1 MLAVIYL
8 DPGLAIAGER
18 FALIQSNRRCW
29 GPNGVSEWVWRAGA
43 SHVKRKL
50 TGRAAVIAVLED
62 LPVIC
67 SVVVAVGSMI
77 MIGIML
83 YNHLQQ

>member
-8 DPGLAIAGER
+8 DPGTPELAIAGVR
-18 FALIQSNRRCW
+18 FALIESNRRCW
-29 GPNGVSEWVWRAGA
+29 GPNGVSEWGWRFAQRNL
-43 SHVKRKL
+43 S
-50 TGRAAVIAVLED
+50 GRAAVIAVLED
-62 LPVIC
+62 WLAIC

-83 YNHLQQ
+83 YNDWQP